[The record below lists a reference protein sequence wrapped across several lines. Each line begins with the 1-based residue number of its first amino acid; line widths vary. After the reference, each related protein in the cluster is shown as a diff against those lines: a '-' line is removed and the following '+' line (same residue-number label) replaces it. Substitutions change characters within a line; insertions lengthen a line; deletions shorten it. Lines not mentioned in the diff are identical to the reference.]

1 MQIEAADLQ
10 QLDAVTAEIAK
21 QLKKNRVVC
30 FVGEMGAGKTTLIA
44 KLCNQLGVKDNVSS
58 PTFSLV
64 NEYLSPS
71 EGTIFH
77 FDFYRIANEEEALDM
92 GVEEYLYSPAICC
105 IEWPEKIENLL
116 PVHYLEVKIEQKQ
129 HNRIYK
135 LRHV

>member
-1 MQIEAADLQ
+1 MQLEAADLC
-10 QLDAVTAEIAK
+10 QLESVTNEIAK

-44 KLCNQLGVKDNVSS
+44 QLCSKLGVEDNVSS

-77 FDFYRIANEEEALDM
+77 FDFYRITSEEEALDM
-92 GVEEYLYSPAICC
+92 GVEEYLYSPAICFV
-105 IEWPEKIENLL
+105 EWPEKIENLL
-116 PVHYLEVKIEQKQ
+116 PVHYLEVKIEQQ
-129 HNRIYK
+129 QQNRIYK